1 MNVSTTD
8 RNRPRR
14 PFRAV
19 CVLALVRP
27 NLRQFVHQR
36 GLHVAR
42 TYVAVIK
49 DDLTGE
55 VVDQEDAESIEFAVN
70 GKSYTIDLGKK
81 NAAEF
86 HKSLDKYIAVA
97 TKVGGGARTRK
108 PARGSKEDLT
118 AIREWGKGNGFKV
131 SARGRV
137 SSELKD
143 AYSKTH

>member
-1 MNVSTTD
+1 M
-8 RNRPRR
+8 
-14 PFRAV
+14 
-19 CVLALVRP
+19 
-27 NLRQFVHQR
+27 
-36 GLHVAR
+36 AR

-143 AYSKTH
+143 AYSKAH

>member
-1 MNVSTTD
+1 M
-8 RNRPRR
+8 
-14 PFRAV
+14 
-19 CVLALVRP
+19 
-27 NLRQFVHQR
+27 
-36 GLHVAR
+36 AR

-55 VVDQEDAESIEFAVN
+55 VVDQKDAESIEFAVN

-97 TKVGGGARTRK
+97 TKVGGATTRK
-108 PARGSKEDLT
+108 PVRGSKEDLT
-118 AIREWGKGNGFKV
+118 AIREWGKGNGFNV

-143 AYSKTH
+143 AYSKAH

>member
-1 MNVSTTD
+1 M
-8 RNRPRR
+8 
-14 PFRAV
+14 
-19 CVLALVRP
+19 
-27 NLRQFVHQR
+27 
-36 GLHVAR
+36 AR
-42 TYVAVIK
+42 TYVAVIE

-55 VVDQEDAESIEFAVN
+55 VVDQQDAESIEFAVN

-97 TKVGGGARTRK
+97 TKVAGTSSRK

-118 AIREWGKGNGFKV
+118 AIREWGKENGLTV

-143 AYSKTH
+143 AYNKAH